1 MPNIVSVSFY
11 PRYAYEGRYHL
22 GPVVMEAC
30 RRVLYDNGTVDMS
43 TITAAAYEA
52 ATGDEIESV
61 CAALDR
67 HPRERR

>member
-1 MPNIVSVSFY
+1 MSAPNIVSVTVF
-11 PRYAYEGRYHL
+11 PRYKILSGV
-22 GPVVMEAC
+22 PTVMEAC

-43 TITAAAYEA
+43 TISAAQYEA
-52 ATGDEIESV
+52 ATGAETDAL